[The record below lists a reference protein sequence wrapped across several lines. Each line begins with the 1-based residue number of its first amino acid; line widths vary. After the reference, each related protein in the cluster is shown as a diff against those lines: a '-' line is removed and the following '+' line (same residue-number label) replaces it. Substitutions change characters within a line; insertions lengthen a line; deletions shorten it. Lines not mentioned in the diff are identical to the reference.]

1 MPLFVTLAQHP
12 AGPRIYQ
19 VDPLARDAS
28 EGFIGVTFGGNF
40 LRNEALNAIAGSG
53 AAVKER
59 RHKKNLCR
67 RK

>member
-28 EGFIGVTFGGNF
+28 EGFIAVTFGRIF
-40 LRNEALNAIAGSG
+40 LRNEALNARCARGLTRGDS
-53 AAVKER
+53 A
-59 RHKKNLCR
+59 
-67 RK
+67 